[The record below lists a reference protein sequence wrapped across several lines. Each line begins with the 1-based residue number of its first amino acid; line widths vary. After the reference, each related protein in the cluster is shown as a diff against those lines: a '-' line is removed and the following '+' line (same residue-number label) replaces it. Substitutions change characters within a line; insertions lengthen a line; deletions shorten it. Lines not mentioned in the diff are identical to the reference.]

1 MLKILHTA
9 DWHLGVR
16 LHKKDLTED
25 HRLFFNFLIDTIHE
39 KSIDVLLVSGD
50 IFDHANPSQEA
61 LHLYYDILLKLK
73 HTGCKVIITG
83 GNHDSPAILNMT
95 GGFLKM
101 MDIHVIGR
109 AEKNLQNQLI
119 SVYNKNNEP
128 YAIVCAV
135 PYLRESDIRISESG
149 ESHESKQQKRKQ
161 GMMQHFEDL
170 VALTDSYVKVP
181 LILMAH
187 LFAAGADTKEQ
198 KRDITIGGL
207 DAFAASDFP
216 SKFDYVALGHIHRP
230 MEINGKKHI
239 RYSGSPIALSFS
251 EKNQTKQL
259 VEIVITNNLISEI
272 NTIEIPT
279 QRKLVKFS
287 GNFSEVKDAIENYIN
302 IHPLKTFAELE
313 IIEPT
318 TDLGLPM
325 KVHELIT
332 NYDKEQLDVLTY
344 KYGFAGSRLSD
355 PADERPDIEVWSENE
370 LMEELMN
377 EKDIHE
383 EDRVLIRSAFNELLT
398 SIEEKNENQ

>member
-119 SVYNKNNEP
+119 S
-128 YAIVCAV
+128 
-135 PYLRESDIRISESG
+135 
-149 ESHESKQQKRKQ
+149 
-161 GMMQHFEDL
+161 
-170 VALTDSYVKVP
+170 

-355 PADERPDIEVWSENE
+355 PADERPDIEAWSENE

-383 EDRVLIRSAFNELLT
+383 EDRVLVRSAFNELLT